1 VRSGTRD
8 LPQMLSKSCPLML
21 QVMLFAAFQEQEICS
36 DGRWHERT
44 RHGTGRLLLH
54 SIFFRRYVMK
64 SAGHAFL
71 RTVPKIETRFAR
83 RGWVVTS
90 VIVPNLL
97 ALTTVMD
104 ARENTKGTCI
114 HCKKKNICHKL
125 CGLGRKATACTACA
139 KAHDPEWY
147 AAYENMQGTC
157 THCDKSKISTN
168 LCGLGRKATA
178 CKACAKA
185 HDPEWYAAYENTRGT
200 CTHCDKN
207 KIPTD
212 LCGLGRKATA
222 CKACAKAHD
231 PEWYAA
237 YESMQGTCTHC
248 DKSKISTNLCGL
260 GRKATA
266 CITCAK
272 AHDPEWYAA
281 YESMQ
286 GTCTHCDKSK
296 ISTDLCGLGRK
307 ATACV
312 ACAKAHDPEWYA
324 AYENMRGTCTHCDN
338 SKIPTNLCGLGRK
351 ATACT
356 ACAKA
361 HDPEWYAAY
370 ESMQGTCTH
379 CDKSKINTNLCGL
392 GRKATACI
400 TCAKA
405 HDPEWYAAY
414 ENMRR
419 CIYHPTTACSSKRR
433 PDLDGYCGRCFTH
446 LFPGDPRTKFIRTC
460 VHHKEMAVRAFLQER
475 FPDVT
480 WSFDRK
486 ITDGCSSRR
495 PDAFAHIGSHVI
507 SVEIDEF
514 EHTDYDCSC
523 QNRRTMEL
531 FEDAGRLPHVF
542 VRFNP
547 DEYYLHGE
555 KIQGC
560 WGKNP
565 NTGEPRLAPKHR
577 KQWEQRLE
585 KLADIIEH
593 FRSHAPSKEV
603 ESVFLFYS
611 DC

>member
-1 VRSGTRD
+1 MRSGTRD

-185 HDPEWYAAYENTRGT
+185 HDPEWYAAYE
-200 CTHCDKN
+200 
-207 KIPTD
+207 
-212 LCGLGRKATA
+212 
-222 CKACAKAHD
+222 
-231 PEWYAA
+231 
-237 YESMQGTCTHC
+237 SMQGTCTHC
-248 DKSKISTNLCGL
+248 DKSKIS
-260 GRKATA
+260 
-266 CITCAK
+266 
-272 AHDPEWYAA
+272 
-281 YESMQ
+281 
-286 GTCTHCDKSK
+286 
-296 ISTDLCGLGRK
+296 
-307 ATACV
+307 
-312 ACAKAHDPEWYA
+312 
-324 AYENMRGTCTHCDN
+324 
-338 SKIPTNLCGLGRK
+338 
-351 ATACT
+351 
-356 ACAKA
+356 
-361 HDPEWYAAY
+361 
-370 ESMQGTCTH
+370 
-379 CDKSKINTNLCGL
+379 TNLCGL